1 MKKKLIFF
9 NITIITLSLLT
20 LFFSGL
26 SVSKKSHYDEAE
38 KNIIALTKVYVANY
52 NDHIT
57 ENVPSG
63 VRVTVV
69 GVFGT
74 VIADSDDKSVIGKD
88 HIDREEIVA
97 ALAGRPKTVIRKSE
111 TLGRDMVYYAEKAD
125 AQHGSVVVRVAIP
138 VESVNDYISK
148 TIPTC
153 LWVLISALFVSYI
166 MSIFV
171 ADSVIKPLQDVKNS
185 LAAVEEGKVV
195 GKRKPTGDT
204 EVDEIMG
211 EIDGVA
217 DKLNRSAKTAVD
229 EKERLDYILSNVSD
243 GIIVVDRKGEV
254 ETMNKVA
261 CRIFG
266 GDGYSG
272 KDYTVLSSDDKF
284 TATVGECVKDGKN
297 GELDYNDDGKTY
309 MTSVRSLENGYTIIV
324 LTDIT
329 AVRKGEKMRG
339 EFFANASHELKT
351 PLTAIKGFNDLVSL
365 KTDDEEIKEFTAK
378 TDKEISRILTLI
390 SDMLDLSKLESQK
403 EINAEK
409 IELKDVAEEVKD
421 SLAGIADR
429 KKTAVTVEGDGCV
442 FMEREH
448 AVELVKNL
456 VENGIRYGNDGGY
469 VKVKILHAIGETV
482 LSVEDNGIGIEEK
495 HLGRICERF
504 YRVNKSRSRESGG
517 TGLGLAIVKHICV
530 LYSADLDISSVYGVG
545 TTVTVKIKTA

>member
-63 VRVTVV
+63 VRVTVA

-74 VIADSDDKSVIGKD
+74 VIADSDDESVIGKD

-97 ALAGRPKTVIRKSE
+97 ALVGRPKPVIRKSE

-148 TIPTC
+148 TVPTC

-309 MTSVRSLENGYTIIV
+309 MTSVRSLENGYTII
-324 LTDIT
+324 
-329 AVRKGEKMRG
+329 
-339 EFFANASHELKT
+339 
-351 PLTAIKGFNDLVSL
+351 
-365 KTDDEEIKEFTAK
+365 
-378 TDKEISRILTLI
+378 
-390 SDMLDLSKLESQK
+390 
-403 EINAEK
+403 
-409 IELKDVAEEVKD
+409 
-421 SLAGIADR
+421 
-429 KKTAVTVEGDGCV
+429 
-442 FMEREH
+442 
-448 AVELVKNL
+448 
-456 VENGIRYGNDGGY
+456 
-469 VKVKILHAIGETV
+469 
-482 LSVEDNGIGIEEK
+482 
-495 HLGRICERF
+495 
-504 YRVNKSRSRESGG
+504 
-517 TGLGLAIVKHICV
+517 
-530 LYSADLDISSVYGVG
+530 SA
-545 TTVTVKIKTA
+545 